1 MLSDKK
7 VEETDNLWKIAC
19 ETLLFPRLFM
29 IAIPFFIFTSLF
41 FIPIDYGG
49 ITKFSK
55 TMHGS
60 YQNKWLFDL
69 IFVFS
74 IFSFINTN
82 LSNIAT
88 KNKDVIRQ
96 ISTIFVF
103 KKDIKNIKYIHY
115 ISYCLYFISM
125 NLEATNSTRFLMEY
139 NRCVYINY
147 FIYIVLFYYTFII
160 FGFINEKKDVNYKL
174 Q

>member
-69 IFVFS
+69 IFFFQYFLLSIPTYLILRPKIKMSLDKFPPYSFS
-74 IFSFINTN
+74 RKMSKI
-82 LSNIAT
+82 
-88 KNKDVIRQ
+88 
-96 ISTIFVF
+96 
-103 KKDIKNIKYIHY
+103 
-115 ISYCLYFISM
+115 
-125 NLEATNSTRFLMEY
+125 
-139 NRCVYINY
+139 
-147 FIYIVLFYYTFII
+147 
-160 FGFINEKKDVNYKL
+160 
-174 Q
+174 